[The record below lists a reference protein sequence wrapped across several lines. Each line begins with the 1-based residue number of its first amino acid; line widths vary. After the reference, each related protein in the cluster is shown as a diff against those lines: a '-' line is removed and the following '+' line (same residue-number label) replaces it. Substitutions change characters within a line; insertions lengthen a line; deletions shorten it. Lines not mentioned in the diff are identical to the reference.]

1 MSNKLIEYF
10 DMLNKSNRIGH
21 AFLICNTSFDNLKE
35 NLEII
40 LSDYFF
46 HSKISIEENPDVY
59 IIKPENDKI
68 VKEEILKLQ
77 EAFKS
82 FSQINECRVYII
94 DGAEK
99 MNDYASNSLLKFL
112 EEPEKNIYA
121 FLISSNVM
129 KVLETIKSRCQLI
142 MLDNVVFSSINDLSS
157 ELIDNCVSFVS
168 KFEKSKEKTIAY
180 IYDYFGKK
188 EEKENIKNFV
198 MILKYYYRDI
208 LNYKLFKKVEHFSN
222 YSDKI
227 EDIANK
233 RSEKYLTNI
242 LKILVKEENMLEYN
256 LNLGLFLDKLIIEME
271 RVKNE

>member
-21 AFLICNTSFDNLKE
+21 AFLINC
-35 NLEII
+35 
-40 LSDYFF
+40 
-46 HSKISIEENPDVY
+46 Y

-129 KVLETIKSRCQLI
+129 KVLETIKCQLI
-142 MLDNVVFSSINDLSS
+142 MLDNVVFTSINDLSS

-256 LNLGLFLDKLIIEME
+256 LNLGLFLDKLIIEMG